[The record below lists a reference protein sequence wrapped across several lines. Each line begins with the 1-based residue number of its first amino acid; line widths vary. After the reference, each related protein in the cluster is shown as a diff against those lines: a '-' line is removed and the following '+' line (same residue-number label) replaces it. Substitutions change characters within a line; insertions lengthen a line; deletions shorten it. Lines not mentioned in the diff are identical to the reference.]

1 MCVQIEDRGFSPTEV
16 FRLVTTATLLTS
28 RASQTIL
35 GNETVAKAFRSPP
48 DGIVD
53 AVVDAIN
60 ARMSSPELTQIPATS
75 AGIPEGGVRDSEGQP
90 LNPACIV
97 ICDAGFG
104 TGVQGNET
112 RVSIDS
118 SPKCTSCS
126 EGYSS
131 IGGKAA
137 KCLPCLPGPPLL
149 ACLLPIKTPT
159 AGSAPNWLCLCK

>member
-1 MCVQIEDRGFSPTEV
+1 MSIFDHVGLKVTDFDRALALYEAALGA
-16 FRLVTTATLLTS
+16 LGIKLL
-28 RASQTIL
+28 ASFTI
-35 GNETVAKAFRSPP
+35 GKERH
-48 DGIVD
+48 
-53 AVVDAIN
+53 
-60 ARMSSPELTQIPATS
+60 
-75 AGIPEGGVRDSEGQP
+75 
-90 LNPACIV
+90 
-97 ICDAGFG
+97 AGFG
-104 TGVQGNET
+104 ET

-159 AGSAPNWLCLCK
+159 AGSALNWLCLCK

>member
-1 MCVQIEDRGFSPTEV
+1 MQIEDRGFSPTEM

-28 RASQTIL
+28 TASQTIL
-35 GNETVAKAFRSPP
+35 GKETVAEAFRSLP

-60 ARMSSPELTQIPATS
+60 ARMFSPELTQMPATS
-75 AGIPEGGVRDSEGQP
+75 AGIPDGGVRDSEGQP

-97 ICDAGFG
+97 ICDAG

-112 RVSIDS
+112 SVSIDS

-149 ACLLPIKTPT
+149 ACLLPIQTPA
-159 AGSAPNWLCLCK
+159 AGSALDWLCLCL